1 VGFLEKVHRFPGMN
15 RKQQIKSNVMNVKP
29 TKQTGLL
36 TAILLLFLICS
47 KSLTAQVKIS
57 EQQWIIPTYSVSPA
71 DKNPMFF
78 KGESYQGASRYIYP
92 YGLNDVISNEKA
104 DKSWKTLIL
113 ENEYIKLCVTP
124 EIGGK
129 LYYGTDKTNNYNFI
143 YKNNVVKPSNIG
155 MLGAW
160 VSGGIEWCVIHH
172 HRASTFLPVDYEL
185 AENEDGSKTIW
196 IGETEPRHRMRW
208 TIGIT
213 AYPGKSYY
221 SADVKIENPTPY
233 THTFLYWA
241 NVAAHTNKDYQV
253 IFPPSVQFATYH
265 AKNSFTHWPISTDI
279 YNRQDFTRGVDISW
293 WINSPNSNS
302 YFAYDLKEDFMGGYD
317 HGKETGTVHIGDHN
331 IVKGAKLWE
340 WGSGARGQATEGRL
354 TENDGPYV
362 EIMVGAFSDNQPDYS
377 WIQPYEV
384 KSFKQYWYPVKDIKG
399 FKNANLNGAV
409 NLEKEDDNKV
419 FLGYYST
426 QKISNARL
434 VLKKKGEIIFEK
446 TMEISPE
453 IAFHESIKVAGTF
466 NITDLY
472 TEMINTETGEVL
484 VSYQPVEKSY
494 IEELPETVKRPEL
507 PKDIITVEE
516 LYLTGKRIQ
525 QFYNPTLD
533 AMDYYYEALKRD
545 PDDIRTNTAVGNIYL
560 MNGDYLQARSYL
572 SRAIK
577 RLTKDYTR
585 PSDCESL
592 YLQGLTL
599 KAMGLYDEATDTLY
613 RATWDYAF
621 HSAAYLELAR
631 ISAISGD
638 FTKALGQINESLATN
653 IRNNSAICFKAGIQ
667 RRKSDYTGA
676 AITLGAILNTDPLD
690 FRAANESY
698 LVARSSGN
706 QNKADAELTLLNKKM
721 RDFDFNYLELA
732 VAYLNDGL
740 YEEAEDI
747 LTRFKGNNPII
758 SYYLGY
764 ISDHN
769 GKKTDAEK
777 YFKTGSGQSVDYIFP
792 FRLETVKVL
801 ETALKYNPADGKAY
815 YYLGNI
821 LYDRQAEKAIE
832 YWENAVKSDPS
843 LAVAH
848 RNLGWGYYNHSGD
861 GYKAISAY
869 EKAIELDKNEPIY
882 YEELDALYE
891 MSNSPIEKRL
901 KLFEGN
907 NEIVGKRDDSFAREI
922 TVLTLAGKPEKAVE
936 YLSGR
941 NFSYREGS
949 SRVRDIIID
958 AHLIMGIKN
967 LGEKNNQKALEN
979 FLLAQVPEEE
989 ATGGR
994 SGNRNIQV
1002 NYFIGLAYEAL
1013 GSKTKAKNYFTLSA
1027 ELSSRSTD
1035 FVKYYQG
1042 LSKKKLGRKAEASE
1056 IFNSLLKEGER
1067 QIEQS
1072 SAGEADFFAKFGE
1085 REAENARLSNAYL
1098 LKGLG
1103 YKGLGDLK
1111 SATENLNKAI
1121 ELSASNLYAKVELN

>member
-1 VGFLEKVHRFPGMN
+1 
-15 RKQQIKSNVMNVKP
+15 MNVKP
-29 TKQTGLL
+29 INLTGPL
-36 TAILLLFLICS
+36 TAILLILLINS
-47 KSLTAQVKIS
+47 GSLMAQVKIS
-57 EQQWIIPTYSVSPA
+57 EQEWIIPTYIVNPA

-104 DKSWKTLIL
+104 DKAWKALIL
-113 ENEYIKLCVTP
+113 ENEYIKLCITP

-185 AENEDGSKTIW
+185 AENEDGSKTVW

-213 AYPGKSYY
+213 AYPGRSYY
-221 SADVKIENPTPY
+221 SAEVKIHNPTPY

-279 YNRQDFTRGVDISW
+279 YNRQDFTKGVDISR
-293 WINSPNSNS
+293 WINTPNSNS

-317 HGKETGTVHIGDHN
+317 HGKETGTIHIGDHN

-340 WGSGARGQATEGRL
+340 WGSGTRGQTTEGRL
-354 TENDGPYV
+354 TEDDGPYV

-409 NLEKEDDNKV
+409 NLEKQDNNKV

-426 QKISNARL
+426 QRIEKARI
-434 VLKKKGEIIFEK
+434 VLKKKGEVIFEK

-453 IAFHESIKVAGTF
+453 VTFNESIKVVGNF
-466 NITDLY
+466 SITDLY
-472 TEMINTETGEVL
+472 TEMINTETNEVL

-507 PKDIITVEE
+507 PKDILTVEE

-525 QFYNPTLD
+525 QFYNPTLN
-533 AMDYYYEALKRD
+533 AMDYYQEALKRD
-545 PDDIRTNTAVGNIYL
+545 QEDIRTNTALGNIYL
-560 MNGDYLQARSYL
+560 MNGDYLQARKYL

-585 PSDCESL
+585 PSNCEPL

-599 KAMGLYDEATDTLY
+599 KAMELYDEATDTLY

-631 ISAISGD
+631 ISALMSD
-638 FTKALGQINESLATN
+638 FSKAMGQINESLATN
-653 IRNNSAICFKAGIQ
+653 TRNNSAICFKAGIQ
-667 RRKSDYTGA
+667 RRKGDFEGA
-676 AITLGAILNTDPLD
+676 EMTLETILQTDPLD

-698 LVARSSGN
+698 LIAKASGN
-706 QNKADAELTLLNKKM
+706 QEKADNELTKL
-721 RDFDFNYLELA
+721 DQNYLELA
-732 VAYLNDGL
+732 VGYLNDGMF
-740 YEEAEDI
+740 EEAED
-747 LTRFKGNNPII
+747 LLKRFKGKNPIM

-764 ISDHN
+764 ISDYKGN
-769 GKKTDAEK
+769 KTDAEK
-777 YFKTGSGQSVDYIFP
+777 YFKIGSGQSVDYIFP
-792 FRLETVKVL
+792 FRLETVKIL
-801 ETALKYNPADGKAY
+801 ETSLKYNAADGKAY

-821 LYDRQAEKAIE
+821 LYDRQPGKAIAYWEKA
-832 YWENAVKSDPS
+832 VKADPS

-869 EKAIELDKNEPIY
+869 EKALELDKDEPIY

-901 KLFEGN
+901 KLFEGH

-936 YLSGR
+936 YLNGR

-967 LGEKNNQKALEN
+967 LGEKDNKKALEN

-1013 GSKTKAKNYFTLSA
+1013 GNKTLAQNYFTLSTD
-1027 ELSSRSTD
+1027 LNSRNTD
-1035 FVKYYQG
+1035 FVRYYQG
-1042 LSKKKLGRKAEASE
+1042 LSNIKLGKKEKASE
-1056 IFNSLLKEGER
+1056 IFNSLVEEGER
-1067 QIEQS
+1067 QISQR

-1085 REAENARLSNAYL
+1085 REAENGRLSNAYL
-1098 LKGLG
+1098 LMGLG

-1111 SATENLNKAI
+1111 SATGNLKKAV
-1121 ELSASNLYAKVELN
+1121 ELSASNLYANVELI